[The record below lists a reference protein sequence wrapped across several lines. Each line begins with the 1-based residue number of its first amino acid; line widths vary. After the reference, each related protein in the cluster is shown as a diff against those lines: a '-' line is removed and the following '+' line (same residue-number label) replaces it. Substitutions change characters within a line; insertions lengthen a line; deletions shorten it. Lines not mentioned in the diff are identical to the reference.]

1 MSVKTRIYKRCIVF
15 LWIYHFLW
23 LTNNF
28 VLFSAVCNQTCLNG
42 GLCTSP
48 GICTC
53 RKGYVGASCEQDLD
67 ECAAGLHTCKSYSY
81 CVNMPGWYYCKCKP
95 GYETNGYDC
104 HDINECDH
112 NTHSCHPSATCINSD
127 GNFECLCPDDDTST
141 ECRLSTYRNIII
153 LCLRRFIRFK

>member
-1 MSVKTRIYKRCIVF
+1 MFILLSLC
-15 LWIYHFLW
+15 
-23 LTNNF
+23 
-28 VLFSAVCNQTCLNG
+28 SAVCNQTCLNG

-48 GICTC
+48 GVCTC
-53 RKGYVGASCEQDLD
+53 RKGYRGASCEQDLD

-95 GYETNGYDC
+95 GYEANGYDC

-127 GNFECLCPDDDTST
+127 GHFQCLCPENDSDSD
-141 ECRLSTYRNIII
+141 CRLSKYNLVNIIYV
-153 LCLRRFIRFK
+153 LV